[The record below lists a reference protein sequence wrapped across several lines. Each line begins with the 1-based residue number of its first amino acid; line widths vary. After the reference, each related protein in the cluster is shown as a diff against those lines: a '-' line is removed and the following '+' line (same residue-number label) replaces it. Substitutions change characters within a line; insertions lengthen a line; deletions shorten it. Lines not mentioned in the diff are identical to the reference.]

1 MEAKDWV
8 HEKRQESGKSQRI
21 VLGWGSQAED
31 KRKTGERMCPPLSH
45 SRQMGRVLAQ
55 DLALPQGEAEQAEPG
70 TVRGQVWKIP

>member
-8 HEKRQESGKSQRI
+8 HEKRQESRKSQRI

-31 KRKTGERMCPPLSH
+31 KRKTGERMCPSPLSH

-55 DLALPQGEAEQAEPG
+55 ELALPQGEAE
-70 TVRGQVWKIP
+70 